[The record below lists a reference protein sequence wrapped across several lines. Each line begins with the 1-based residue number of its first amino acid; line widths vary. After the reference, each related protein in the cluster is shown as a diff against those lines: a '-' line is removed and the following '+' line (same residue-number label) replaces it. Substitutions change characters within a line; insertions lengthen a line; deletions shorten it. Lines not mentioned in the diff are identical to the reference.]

1 MEWRV
6 NILRSRR
13 FGSHRKHGVDME
25 CFIFGRV
32 QGIQASPAQAGN
44 LSASFC
50 GEYPAGWDLD
60 VEVDNN
66 SAELLSTST
75 SRSHPAGYSPQK
87 EADRFPAWAGLACIP
102 CTRPKI
108 KHSISTPCFRC
119 EPKRRDRR
127 IFTRHSISLTR

>member
-1 MEWRV
+1 MAGDETPRRVKEMEWRV

-60 VEVDNN
+60 AEVDNN
-66 SAELLSTST
+66 SAKMEKILKAMVYAP
-75 SRSHPAGYSPQK
+75 RGSHP
-87 EADRFPAWAGLACIP
+87 
-102 CTRPKI
+102 
-108 KHSISTPCFRC
+108 
-119 EPKRRDRR
+119 
-127 IFTRHSISLTR
+127 